1 MTSNQ
6 VKIPEAD
13 KRRLF
18 SFALQKKNGVVLLE
32 GPSGCGITAL
42 MQELVQEAEFP
53 LFLTSQE
60 LVELLLSAI
69 KKEGFIADAIDR
81 AVAILEEFGL
91 VIIED
96 FDMQKGKEATLET
109 IGKLVKRLSQN
120 AVVLFTGIRLSER
133 VPALLE
139 QVHIDLWI
147 KVKEKE

>member
-32 GPSGCGITAL
+32 GPSGCGKTAL

-96 FDMQKGKEATLET
+96 IDMQKGKEATLET
-109 IGKLVKRLSQN
+109 IG
-120 AVVLFTGIRLSER
+120 LFTGIRLSER